1 MFGSVGGGE
10 IILLLVLALLLFG
23 PRKLPKIGRTI
34 GSALSE
40 FRKATTDFRS
50 NLEREVD
57 LSDLREA
64 RRDISDAVRE
74 VKGVARGSVL
84 GAAKGAADAVAERPP
99 LRSSEDGALAA
110 EPDAESPASESA
122 ETPAAPADGKAN
134 KAVIRLV
141 ASFLDIAPSRIR
153 LVKGQTQRNKV
164 LRISGPVE
172 LPPVI
177 FHDPDTNGL

>member
-122 ETPAAPADGKAN
+122 ETPAAPADGKT
-134 KAVIRLV
+134 KDERQ
-141 ASFLDIAPSRIR
+141 P
-153 LVKGQTQRNKV
+153 
-164 LRISGPVE
+164 
-172 LPPVI
+172 
-177 FHDPDTNGL
+177 